1 MRRRRFKV
9 GYSRGLNAKKIKP
22 HRRCRLSGS
31 RRYKSELSKICFPAC
46 SWCNRLRQERGDD
59 GAQVDW
65 RNRSRRV
72 TLFSI
77 HTRDTRL
84 LTLLIAM
91 LATMVFC
98 KFYPAASIWESDMEA
113 VYFIGAFILLTAL
126 IYGTLQYHYRNRAA
140 TRAGDEVARE
150 RYRRNEG

>member
-1 MRRRRFKV
+1 M
-9 GYSRGLNAKKIKP
+9 N
-22 HRRCRLSGS
+22 SGDS
-31 RRYKSELSKICFPAC
+31 
-46 SWCNRLRQERGDD
+46 
-59 GAQVDW
+59 
-65 RNRSRRV
+65 
-72 TLFSI
+72 
-77 HTRDTRL
+77 RL

-91 LATMVFC
+91 LAIMVFC